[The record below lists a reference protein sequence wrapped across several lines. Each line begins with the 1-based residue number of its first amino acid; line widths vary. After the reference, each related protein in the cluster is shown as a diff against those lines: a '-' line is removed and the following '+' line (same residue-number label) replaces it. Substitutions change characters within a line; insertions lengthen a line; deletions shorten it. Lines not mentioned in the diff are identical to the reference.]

1 MTVIGMKCPRCGL
14 IQMSRPTCKS
24 CGAAVDGQV
33 LGPSPPAAQ
42 VSRPAAPPSAPAQLR
57 TPVAPSPPAAQPL
70 PKLQERPPQ
79 AAARERPPQAGAGA
93 SQIRR
98 LSFHGAGGS
107 LFGIHTVNIFLTI
120 LTLGIYSFW
129 GRVRVRNYLLSE
141 AEFEGD
147 RFAYHGTGRELLN
160 GYLKAMLVFGLPL
173 AFLNFVPDLLG
184 LGTVVKVVAGVLVY
198 GIVLVFVPVAMVG
211 ARRYRLSRTSWRG
224 IRFSFRGRLADFI
237 KLFVGG
243 SLLTSITLG
252 LYYPFFDT
260 RRHAFMLSHSYFGN
274 QKFDFDG
281 SGRDLFGS
289 YLLALLL
296 TLPTLGLCWFWFLA
310 KKQRYFWDHT
320 SFGAARFHSTVTG
333 GRLLLL
339 RLGNLLLLVVTFG
352 LAWPWV
358 LVRNARFAFAYLTL
372 QGSLDL
378 AGIQQEAQV
387 ATATGEGLAGFLD
400 VDFALG

>member
-1 MTVIGMKCPRCGL
+1 MFGTKCPKCGL
-14 IQMSRPTCKS
+14 VQLANPVCKS
-24 CGAAVDGQV
+24 CGATLQAPAPRPSSAPTPR
-33 LGPSPPAAQ
+33 PSP
-42 VSRPAAPPSAPAQLR
+42 APASSRRL
-57 TPVAPSPPAAQPL
+57 TSASPPPPL
-70 PKLQERPPQ
+70 SQAPPQ
-79 AAARERPPQAGAGA
+79 AIPTAIPRVPSAGAEA
-93 SQIRR
+93 SRSRR

-107 LFGIHTVNIFLTI
+107 LFGIHIVNIFLTI
-120 LTLGIYSFW
+120 ITLGVYSFW

-141 AEFEGD
+141 TEFEGD

-160 GYLKAMLVFGLPL
+160 GYLKAMLVFGFPL
-173 AFLNFVPDLLG
+173 ALLNFAPDLLG
-184 LGTVVKVVAGVLVY
+184 LGVVAKVAAGVLAY
-198 GIVLVFVPVAMVG
+198 GIVLVFVPIAMVG

-224 IRFSFRGRLADFI
+224 IRFSFRGRMADFI

-243 SLLTSITLG
+243 SLLTAITLG

-274 QKFDFDG
+274 QRFDFG
-281 SGRDLFGS
+281 GRGRDLFGS

-296 TLPTLGLCWFWFLA
+296 FLPTLGLCWFWFLA

-320 SFGAARFHSTVTG
+320 SFGPARFHSTVTG

-339 RLGNLLLLVVTFG
+339 KLGNLLLLVGTFG
-352 LAWPWV
+352 LGWPWV

-378 AGIQQEAQV
+378 VGIQQEAQV

>member
-1 MTVIGMKCPRCGL
+1 MFGTKCPKCGL
-14 IQMSRPTCKS
+14 VQLANPVCKS
-24 CGAAVDGQV
+24 CGATLQAPTPR
-33 LGPSPPAAQ
+33 PSPSPVPIRQPTPA
-42 VSRPAAPPSAPAQLR
+42 SPPPSLSQA
-57 TPVAPSPPAAQPL
+57 
-70 PKLQERPPQ
+70 PPQ
-79 AAARERPPQAGAGA
+79 ATPRAIPRVPSAGAEA
-93 SQIRR
+93 SRSHR

-107 LFGIHTVNIFLTI
+107 LFGIHIVNIFLTI
-120 LTLGIYSFW
+120 ITLGVYSFW

-141 AEFEGD
+141 TEFEGD

-160 GYLKAMLVFGLPL
+160 GYLKAMLVFGVPFT
-173 AFLNFVPDLLG
+173 FLNFAPDLLG
-184 LGTVVKVVAGVLVY
+184 LGVVAKVAAGVLAY
-198 GIVLVFVPVAMVG
+198 GIVLVFVPIAMVG

-224 IRFSFRGRLADFI
+224 IRFSFRGRMADFI

-243 SLLTSITLG
+243 SLLTAITLG

-260 RRHAFMLSHSYFGN
+260 RRHAFMLSRSYFGN
-274 QKFDFDG
+274 QRFDFDG
-281 SGRDLFGS
+281 RGRDLFGS

-296 TLPTLGLCWFWFLA
+296 FLPTLGLCWFWFLA

-320 SFGAARFHSTVTG
+320 TFGGARFHSTVTG
-333 GRLLLL
+333 WRLLLL
-339 RLGNLLLLVVTFG
+339 KLGNLLLLVGTFG
-352 LAWPWV
+352 LGWPWV

-378 AGIQQEAQV
+378 VGIQQEAQV